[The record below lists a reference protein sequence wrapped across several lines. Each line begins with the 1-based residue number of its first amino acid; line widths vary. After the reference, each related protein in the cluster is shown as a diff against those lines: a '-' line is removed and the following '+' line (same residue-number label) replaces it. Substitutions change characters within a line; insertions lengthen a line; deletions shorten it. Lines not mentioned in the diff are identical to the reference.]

1 MSDSQPRGGPLK
13 GFQKGYHRL
22 KETLWSIQGENRIE
36 TPTGSHLFSETHPST
51 GSYQVTWEGDS
62 FGDGAC
68 SGGRC
73 WVTWAEK
80 KKLFLNCEQK
90 GRKNE
95 RKKEREEK
103 CK

>member
-13 GFQKGYHRL
+13 GFQKGYHRF
-22 KETLWSIQGENRIE
+22 KETLWSIEGENRIE

-80 KKLFLNCEQK
+80 KRTLSQLWT
-90 GRKNE
+90 E
-95 RKKEREEK
+95 RKKERKKERKGREV
-103 CK
+103 